1 VCVTNFNIQ
10 VLFSYK
16 AAKHRLTDMS
26 EDTSTAEQELG
37 IQIKAD
43 AKSGKKPQVSVQD
56 LVDSLKS
63 VQDDIGQISEL
74 TSEEELLVTGFFASL
89 LRLMQPL
96 TPSMPVSTSILPEEM
111 GTVVQAS
118 LDATGQLT
126 LLYGDGRIELK
137 NLSEQRHRDL
147 MITVI
152 EDVMPKFKQLTGAQ
166 KRKVENRIKFLSL
179 IMKEMQKIS
188 RTILPTSSGP
198 QK

>member
-1 VCVTNFNIQ
+1 
-10 VLFSYK
+10 
-16 AAKHRLTDMS
+16 MS
-26 EDTSTAEQELG
+26 EDISTAEQELG
-37 IQIKAD
+37 VQIKAD

-126 LLYGDGRIELK
+126 LLYEDGRMELK

-152 EDVMPKFKQLTGAQ
+152 EDVMPKFKELTGAQ

-188 RTILPTSSGP
+188 KIILPTSSGP